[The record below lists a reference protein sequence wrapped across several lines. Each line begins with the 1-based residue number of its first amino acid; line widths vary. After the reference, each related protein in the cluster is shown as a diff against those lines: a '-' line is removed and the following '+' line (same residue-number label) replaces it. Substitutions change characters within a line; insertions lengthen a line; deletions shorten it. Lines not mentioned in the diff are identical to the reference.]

1 MWVNIFLHCSCTPVA
16 LHVPAPIAQL
26 VECPL
31 RGTGGHGFDPGPRHT
46 KVVKNGTTRTPLIKG
61 IHQLNPS
68 KSFFNNN
75 SSQRGK
81 KELESPPTLKQSTRT
96 LSLGYTE
103 IKKTSPIKTIYKN
116 FIFRLYRNWKKE
128 EGAGAR
134 SFFVWFVIGLF
145 ETLIC
150 AIAEDKVCDSC
161 IVSSWALLIFLL
173 CLWWPNSNFLCCGIT
188 QNGESSRD
196 LLLSVTNRKALAPG
210 GCAPQT
216 PHPLQNIYYITTSH
230 FLTTRLAV
238 GCWLRKKVST
248 LIGYLLTDGLNCLTV
263 KYLAGWHLE

>member
-1 MWVNIFLHCSCTPVA
+1 MVDGFSCILDFPKFF
-16 LHVPAPIAQL
+16 P
-26 VECPL
+26 
-31 RGTGGHGFDPGPRHT
+31 DPPYKGNT
-46 KVVKNGTTRTPLIKG
+46 SIK
-61 IHQLNPS
+61 PS

-75 SSQRGK
+75 SSQRKKKRAGK
-81 KELESPPTLKQSTRT
+81 PFQV
-96 LSLGYTE
+96 
-103 IKKTSPIKTIYKN
+103 KTICKK

-145 ETLIC
+145 GTLIC

-173 CLWWPNSNFLCCGIT
+173 CLWWPNSNFLCCAIT

-210 GCAPQT
+210 GAQPPQS
-216 PHPLQNIYYITTSH
+216 PPLKH
-230 FLTTRLAV
+230 
-238 GCWLRKKVST
+238 
-248 LIGYLLTDGLNCLTV
+248 
-263 KYLAGWHLE
+263 